1 MTLPYLYKI
10 QSTSLKNLG
19 ITMFKDILQV
29 LPLKDP
35 FHIVQKTEM
44 YSWKYPDTQTAHQTI
59 FYLNPVLNMD
69 LLLSA
74 RATHFKDIKD
84 SRLKIINMMR
94 RKIIGFI
101 SKI

>member
-10 QSTSLKNLG
+10 QSSSLKNLG

-59 FYLNPVLNMD
+59 FNLNPVLNMD
-69 LLLSA
+69 LLLTA
-74 RATHFKDIKD
+74 RASHFKDIIN
-84 SRLKIINMMR
+84 SRLKINMMR

>member
-35 FHIVQKTEM
+35 LNIVQKTEM
-44 YSWKYPDTQTAHQTI
+44 YSWKYPETQTAQQTI
-59 FYLNPVLNMD
+59 FNLNPVPNMD
-69 LLLSA
+69 RLLSA
-74 RATHFKDIKD
+74 RTKQCKD
-84 SRLKIINMMR
+84 LII
-94 RKIIGFI
+94 
-101 SKI
+101 S

>member
-35 FHIVQKTEM
+35 LNIVQNKEM
-44 YSWKYPDTQTAHQTI
+44 YSSKYPETQTAQQTI
-59 FYLNPVLNMD
+59 FNLNPVLNMD

-74 RATHFKDIKD
+74 RTKQCMDIII
-84 SRLKIINMMR
+84 SSLKQMMCW
-94 RKIIGFI
+94 KIIGFI

>member
-10 QSTSLKNLG
+10 QSSSLKNLG

-74 RATHFKDIKD
+74 RTKQCMDIII
-84 SRLKIINMMR
+84 SSLKQMMCW
-94 RKIIGFI
+94 KIIGFI

>member
-10 QSTSLKNLG
+10 QSSSLKNLG

-35 FHIVQKTEM
+35 LNIVQKTEM
-44 YSWKYPDTQTAHQTI
+44 YSWKYPETQTAQQTI
-59 FYLNPVLNMD
+59 FNLNPVLNMD

-74 RATHFKDIKD
+74 RTKQCMDIII
-84 SRLKIINMMR
+84 SSLKQMMCW
-94 RKIIGFI
+94 KIIGFI

>member
-10 QSTSLKNLG
+10 QSTSSKNLG

-35 FHIVQKTEM
+35 LNIVQKTEM
-44 YSWKYPDTQTAHQTI
+44 YSWKYPETQTAQQTI
-59 FYLNPVLNMD
+59 FNLNPVLNMD

-74 RATHFKDIKD
+74 RTKQCMDIII
-84 SRLKIINMMR
+84 SSLKQMMCW
-94 RKIIGFI
+94 KIIGFI

>member
-1 MTLPYLYKI
+1 MTLIYLYKI
-10 QSTSLKNLG
+10 QSSSFKNLG

-35 FHIVQKTEM
+35 LNIVQKTEM
-44 YSWKYPDTQTAHQTI
+44 YSWKYPETQTAQQTI
-59 FYLNPVLNMD
+59 FNLNPVLNMD

-74 RATHFKDIKD
+74 RTKQCMDIII
-84 SRLKIINMMR
+84 SSLKQMMCW
-94 RKIIGFI
+94 KIIGFI

>member
-1 MTLPYLYKI
+1 MTLIYLYKI
-10 QSTSLKNLG
+10 QSSSLKNLG

-35 FHIVQKTEM
+35 LNIVQKTEM
-44 YSWKYPDTQTAHQTI
+44 YSWKYPETQTAQQTI
-59 FYLNPVLNMD
+59 FNLNPVLNMD

-74 RATHFKDIKD
+74 RTKQCMDIII
-84 SRLKIINMMR
+84 SSLKQMMCW
-94 RKIIGFI
+94 KIIGFI

>member
-35 FHIVQKTEM
+35 LNIVQKTEM
-44 YSWKYPDTQTAHQTI
+44 YSWKYPETQTAQQTI
-59 FYLNPVLNMD
+59 FNLNPVLNMD
-69 LLLSA
+69 RLLSA
-74 RATHFKDIKD
+74 RTKQCKDLII
-84 SRLKIINMMR
+84 SCLKQMMCW
-94 RKIIGFI
+94 KIIGFI

>member
-1 MTLPYLYKI
+1 MTVPYLYKI

-35 FHIVQKTEM
+35 LNIVQKTEM
-44 YSWKYPDTQTAHQTI
+44 YSWKYPETQTAQQTI
-59 FYLNPVLNMD
+59 FNLNPVLNMD

-74 RATHFKDIKD
+74 RTKQCMDIII
-84 SRLKIINMMR
+84 SSLKQMMCW
-94 RKIIGFI
+94 KIIGFI

>member
-35 FHIVQKTEM
+35 LNIVQKTEM
-44 YSWKYPDTQTAHQTI
+44 YSWKYPETQTAQQTI
-59 FYLNPVLNMD
+59 FNLNPVLNMD

-74 RATHFKDIKD
+74 RTKQCMDIII
-84 SRLKIINMMR
+84 SSLKQMMCW
-94 RKIIGFI
+94 KIIGFI